1 MPRRKQDCPKR
12 MKWEE
17 EARLA
22 GQLRNGDEMDSPG
35 SSPRHRRSSGSGA
48 SRDGMSPRASPRESL
63 TPSPGG
69 RYQRNSPNLALGSDS
84 DADMNDFNF
93 RRSPATMT
101 HEDLLAL
108 TGKLS
113 CRMSPNTGFKLGES
127 PLDLSVPRKRAADA
141 LLEAAQA
148 QGKMAMDMSRFGA
161 WGIPLPPHLAS
172 AMALRP
178 DLAAHGFNPDFN
190 LWNGKSKPDSPKL
203 SPFPMGIPAPSPSEA
218 SKALERMS
226 ELSRRG
232 AEGAL
237 STAASADFF
246 RAGMGGLNAMGAM
259 GSGGGSSGARAN
271 AWQSHWLSKGQ
282 DATRD
287 VLKCVWCKASFT
299 TLADLTTHMKEAKHC
314 GVALPPPSSNMPPSM
329 PPGRM
334 GPGKPP
340 NSSPGAGGSSS
351 NDLVSNMKET
361 MPLPR
366 KLVRGQDVWLGKGAE
381 QTKQILKC
389 MWCGQSFKS
398 LADMTRHMQQTQH
411 YTNIIS
417 QEQIISWKSPEDK
430 SSNQSHVSAVLTCKV
445 CDQAF
450 SSLKELSSHMVKL
463 SHYKEH
469 IMRSITESGSRR
481 RQTREKRKKSLPVRK
496 LLELERAQQ
505 DLKMAEGS
513 QRSKESPGRISC
525 EKCGDKIDTTL
536 FVDHIRNCLGTSIR
550 DDTVKSSMLSPD
562 SDFGSR
568 LDMSRDSDNEDKK
581 TPDKSSS
588 DSPKEAEADKERKEN
603 AKEPSVLSA
612 LEKLIE
618 KSFDTRKSKP
628 GSSSPLGS
636 SILRRLGID
645 ESTDYSKPLMEPHLM
660 YNTFSRLHGGPPIP
674 GSSSYNL
681 PPSFGPDRD
690 YMRGPEPIISPR
702 IDSDMR
708 DTFPRSP
715 LRPGSR
721 SGSRPTSA
729 GSVTRDGSDRS
740 LDMLRQDRASSILER
755 TMTTENGTDHSD
767 MERDSPA
774 SREEYASR
782 DDIRARLGI
791 HLNSNFRNLEN
802 SLLHK
807 DAFSTN
813 SQIRSPNTIDFNEKS
828 DIKQEMPMT
837 NGEESELDKRKDE
850 IRVRNDIQIKDNL
863 NIKKENA
870 DGEFPVKEE
879 IRIKEELRV
888 RDEFRERSVERDDPM
903 MRNSPMGRI
912 TGTSP
917 AASSRSGT
925 PHSEAGSGRG
935 QSAGGL
941 GALAGLLGS
950 TGGGGGGVTAHPL
963 AALQKLCDKTET
975 SPRSQQ
981 SSNSQQTSKPG
992 SIIAFTW
999 ACNDAVTAENS
1010 MKCAFCDV
1018 PFVSKGAYRHHLSK
1032 MHFVKD
1038 GIISD
1043 NPNIKQNNMTLGG
1056 LHNNANNPSNIPL
1069 HNPHG
1074 NNNNNNNNMNGGER
1088 KLGQTNSPTPP
1099 QDDSPHSKFL
1109 KYTELAKQLSSK

>member
-1 MPRRKQDCPKR
+1 M
-12 MKWEE
+12 
-17 EARLA
+17 
-22 GQLRNGDEMDSPG
+22 
-35 SSPRHRRSSGSGA
+35 
-48 SRDGMSPRASPRESL
+48 
-63 TPSPGG
+63 
-69 RYQRNSPNLALGSDS
+69 ALGSDS
-84 DADMNDFNF
+84 EADLSEFSF
-93 RRSPATMT
+93 RRSPSQMT
-101 HEDLLAL
+101 HEELLAL

-113 CRMSPNTGFKLGES
+113 CRMSPPTGLKLGES

-141 LLEAAQA
+141 LLEAAHA
-148 QGKMAMDMSRFGA
+148 QGKMAMDMSRLGA
-161 WGIPLPPHLAS
+161 WGLPLPPHLAS

-178 DLAAHGFNPDFN
+178 DLITHGFKHDFN
-190 LWNGKSKPDSPKL
+190 LWNGKSKCENSNKM
-203 SPFPMGIPAPSPSEA
+203 SPFPLGIPAPSPSEA

-232 AEGAL
+232 AEGGL

-246 RAGMGGLNAMGAM
+246 RAGMGGLSAMGAM
-259 GSGGGSSGARAN
+259 GAGGGSSGARAN

-287 VLKCVWCKASFT
+287 VLKCVWCKASFS

-314 GVALPPPSSNMPPSM
+314 GVSLPPPSSNMPPSM
-329 PPGRM
+329 SSNRM
-334 GPGKPP
+334 SSGKPP
-340 NSSPGAGGSSS
+340 SSSPSAGGSSS
-351 NDLVSNMKET
+351 SDLISNIKET

-398 LADMTRHMQQTQH
+398 LAEMTRHMQQTQH

-430 SSNQSHVSAVLTCKV
+430 AASQTHVNAVLTCKV

-450 SSLKELSSHMVKL
+450 SSLKELSTHMVKL
-463 SHYKEH
+463 AHYKEH

-505 DLKMAEGS
+505 DLKMAEGGS
-513 QRSKESPGRISC
+513 RPKESSGRITC
-525 EKCGDKIDTTL
+525 EKCGDKIDTSL
-536 FVDHIRNCLGTSIR
+536 FVDHIRNCVGSICR
-550 DDTVKSSMLSPD
+550 DDPMKSSILSPD

-568 LDMSRDSDNEDKK
+568 LDQSRDSDSEGKK
-581 TPDKSSS
+581 TPEKINRE
-588 DSPKEAEADKERKEN
+588 SPREMEIEKERKVDM
-603 AKEPSVLSA
+603 KQPSVLNA

-645 ESTDYSKPLMEPHLM
+645 ESTDYSKPLMEPHMM
-660 YNTFSRLHGGPPIP
+660 YNAFSRLHGGPPTP
-674 GSSSYNL
+674 GSSSFNL
-681 PPSFGPDRD
+681 PPTFGPDRG
-690 YMRGPEPIISPR
+690 YMRGPEPVISPSA
-702 IDSDMR
+702 DSDTH
-708 DTFPRSP
+708 DTFLRSP

-721 SGSRPTSA
+721 SGSRPAST
-729 GSVTRDGSDRS
+729 GSMTRDGSDRS
-740 LDMLRQDRASSILER
+740 LDMLRDRPSSILEQ

-767 MERDSPA
+767 LDQDSPA
-774 SREEYASR
+774 SRDEYPHR
-782 DDIRARLGI
+782 DDIRARLG
-791 HLNSNFRNLEN
+791 LTLSADFRGLEN
-802 SLLHK
+802 CNLGKESFPHVNN
-807 DAFSTN
+807 D
-813 SQIRSPNTIDFNEKS
+813 SPNSLDFSDKS
-828 DIKQEMPMT
+828 EIKQELTLT
-837 NGEESELDKRKDE
+837 NGDDSPHDNRKEE
-850 IRVRNDIQIKDNL
+850 IRVRSDMQINEQIS
-863 NIKKENA
+863 IKKENERN
-870 DGEFPVKEE
+870 GEFPVKEE
-879 IRIKEELRV
+879 IRVKEELRV
-888 RDEFRERSVERDDPM
+888 RDEFRDRSDDHDDISI
-903 MRNSPMGRI
+903 RNSPMGRL

-917 AASSRSGT
+917 AVSSRSGT
-925 PHSEAGSGRG
+925 PQSDAGSIRG
-935 QSAGGL
+935 PVGGGL
-941 GALAGLLGS
+941 GALAGLLGTTS
-950 TGGGGGGVTAHPL
+950 GGGCSAHPL
-963 AALQKLCDKTET
+963 AALQKLCDKTENNPRQVPT
-975 SPRSQQ
+975 SNAQQ
-981 SSNSQQTSKPG
+981 SNPG

-999 ACNDAVTAENS
+999 ACNDAVTAENI

-1043 NPNIKQNNMTLGG
+1043 GNCGKPNIGPNGNNSNNHGNSGGSMT
-1056 LHNNANNPSNIPL
+1056 HNNSNNN
-1069 HNPHG
+1069 H
-1074 NNNNNNNNMNGGER
+1074 NNNNNNNNNNNSNMNGGDR
-1088 KLGQTNSPTPP
+1088 KHSHSTSPAPP

>member
-1 MPRRKQDCPKR
+1 
-12 MKWEE
+12 
-17 EARLA
+17 
-22 GQLRNGDEMDSPG
+22 
-35 SSPRHRRSSGSGA
+35 
-48 SRDGMSPRASPRESL
+48 MSPRASPRESL
-63 TPSPGG
+63 TPSPME
-69 RYQRNSPNLALGSDS
+69 RSPRNSPIPNMGSDS
-84 DADMNDFNF
+84 DADFSDFHL
-93 RRSPATMT
+93 RRSPSSMT

-113 CRMSPNTGFKLGES
+113 CRMSPNSGFKLGES

-141 LLEAAQA
+141 LLEAAHA
-148 QGKMAMDMSRFGA
+148 QGKMAMDMSRLGA
-161 WGIPLPPHLAS
+161 WGLPLPPHLAS

-178 DLAAHGFNPDFN
+178 DLAGPGFKPDFS
-190 LWNGKSKPDSPKL
+190 LWNGKSKQDPTKM
-203 SPFPMGIPAPSPSEA
+203 SPFPLGIPAPSPSEA

-232 AEGAL
+232 AEGSL
-237 STAASADFF
+237 STSASADYF
-246 RAGMGGLNAMGAM
+246 RAGMGGLNAMGNMTSGAA
-259 GSGGGSSGARAN
+259 GGGGSSGARAN

-287 VLKCVWCKASFT
+287 VLKCVWCKASFS

-329 PPGRM
+329 PPNRIGSS
-334 GPGKPP
+334 KPP
-340 NSSPGAGGSSS
+340 TSSPGAGGSSS
-351 NDLVSNMKET
+351 SDLVSNIKET

-398 LADMTRHMQQTQH
+398 LAEMTRHMQQTQH

-430 SSNQSHVSAVLTCKV
+430 AASQTHVNAVLTCKV

-450 SSLKELSSHMVKL
+450 SSLKELSTHMVKL
-463 SHYKEH
+463 AHYKEH

-505 DLKMAEGS
+505 DMKMAEGGN
-513 QRSKESPGRISC
+513 RGKESPGRITC

-536 FVDHIRNCLGTSIR
+536 FVDHIRNCVGTSSREDSLKGSI
-550 DDTVKSSMLSPD
+550 LSPE

-568 LDMSRDSDNEDKK
+568 LDQSRDSDSEDKK
-581 TPDKSSS
+581 TPDKNCH
-588 DSPKEAEADKERKEN
+588 DSPREMETEREK
-603 AKEPSVLSA
+603 KDDVKQPSVLNA

-660 YNTFSRLHGGPPIP
+660 YSAFSRLHGGPPTP
-674 GSSSYNL
+674 GSSSFNL
-681 PPSFGPDRD
+681 PPTFGPDRN
-690 YMRGPEPIISPR
+690 YMRGPDPVVSPSA
-702 IDSDMR
+702 DSDTH
-708 DTFPRSP
+708 DPFSRSP
-715 LRPGSR
+715 MRPGSR
-721 SGSRPTSA
+721 TGSRPAST
-729 GSVTRDGSDRS
+729 GSLTRDGSDRS
-740 LDMLRQDRASSILER
+740 LDLMRHDRPSLLLEQS
-755 TMTTENGTDHSD
+755 MITENGTDHSD

-774 SREEYASR
+774 SRDDYPNP

-791 HLNSNFRNLEN
+791 SLNTDFSSLDNSGMSKNLYATPN
-802 SLLHK
+802 RH
-807 DAFSTN
+807 D
-813 SQIRSPNTIDFNEKS
+813 SPNSVDFNDKS
-828 DIKQEMPMT
+828 DIKQELPLT
-837 NGEESELDKRKDE
+837 NGDEMEQDGRKEE
-850 IRVRNDIQIKDNL
+850 IRVRSDIQMKDGNL
-863 NIKKENA
+863 NIKKESANN
-870 DGEFPVKEE
+870 DYLIKEE
-879 IRIKEELRV
+879 IRVKDELRV
-888 RDEFRERSVERDDPM
+888 RDEFRERADEQEDNVV
-903 MRNSPMGRI
+903 RNSPLGRLA
-912 TGTSP
+912 GVSP
-917 AASSRSGT
+917 AVSSRSGT
-925 PHSEAGSGRG
+925 PHSDAGSVRVP
-935 QSAGGL
+935 STGGL
-941 GALAGLLGS
+941 GALAGLLGA
-950 TGGGGGGVTAHPL
+950 TGGGGGGGGSAHPL
-963 AALQKLCDKTET
+963 AALQKLCDKTEN
-975 SPRSQQ
+975 SPRQAAV
-981 SSNSQQTSKPG
+981 SNSQHVNPG

-999 ACNDAVTAENS
+999 ACNDAVTAENI
-1010 MKCAFCDV
+1010 MKCAYCDV

-1043 NPNIKQNNMTLGG
+1043 GSAMKQNNGSSGGGNGGSLGNMSS
-1056 LHNNANNPSNIPL
+1056 HNS
-1069 HNPHG
+1069 HG
-1074 NNNNNNNNMNGGER
+1074 NNNNNNTNNMNGGDR
-1088 KLGQTNSPTPP
+1088 KHSHSASPAPP

>member
-1 MPRRKQDCPKR
+1 MR
-12 MKWEE
+12 EE

-22 GQLRNGDEMDSPG
+22 GQLRNGGDVGELDSPS
-35 SSPRHRRSSGSGA
+35 SSPRHRRSSGSAA

-63 TPSPGG
+63 TPSPMD
-69 RYQRNSPNLALGSDS
+69 RSPRNSPVPAIGSDS
-84 DADMNDFNF
+84 DADFNDFHF
-93 RRSPATMT
+93 RRSPSSMT

-113 CRMSPNTGFKLGES
+113 CRMSPSSGLKLGES

-141 LLEAAQA
+141 LLEAAHA
-148 QGKMAMDMSRFGA
+148 QSKIAMDMSRLGA
-161 WGIPLPPHLAS
+161 WGLPLPPHLAS
-172 AMALRP
+172 AMAMRP
-178 DLAAHGFNPDFN
+178 DLAGPGFKPDFS
-190 LWNGKSKPDSPKL
+190 LWNGKSKADVTKL
-203 SPFPMGIPAPSPSEA
+203 SPFPLGIPAPSPTEA

-232 AEGAL
+232 AEGSL

-246 RAGMGGLNAMGAM
+246 RAGMGGLNAMGNMA
-259 GSGGGSSGARAN
+259 GGGGSSGARAN

-287 VLKCVWCKASFT
+287 VLKCVWCKASFS

-329 PPGRM
+329 PPNRM
-334 GPGKPP
+334 GSSKPP
-340 NSSPGAGGSSS
+340 SSSPGAGGSSS
-351 NDLVSNMKET
+351 NDLISNIKET

-398 LADMTRHMQQTQH
+398 LAEMTRHMQQTQH

-430 SSNQSHVSAVLTCKV
+430 ATSQTHVNAVLTCKV

-450 SSLKELSSHMVKL
+450 SSLKELSTHMVKL
-463 SHYKEH
+463 AHYKEH

-505 DLKMAEGS
+505 DMKMSDGGV
-513 QRSKESPGRISC
+513 RSRDSPGRITC
-525 EKCGDKIDTTL
+525 EKCGDKIDTTQ
-536 FVDHIRNCLGTSIR
+536 FVDHIRNCVGGSNR
-550 DDTVKSSMLSPD
+550 DESMKISMLSPE

-568 LDMSRDSDNEDKK
+568 FDQSRDSDSEDKK
-581 TPDKSSS
+581 TPDKSSRE
-588 DSPKEAEADKERKEN
+588 SPREMEIEREKKEEVKQ
-603 AKEPSVLSA
+603 PSVLNA

-660 YNTFSRLHGGPPIP
+660 YSAFSRLHGGPPTP
-674 GSSSYNL
+674 GSSSFNL
-681 PPSFGPDRD
+681 PPTFGPDRG
-690 YMRGPEPIISPR
+690 YMRCPDPVISPSA
-702 IDSDMR
+702 DSDTH
-708 DTFPRSP
+708 DTYPRSP

-721 SGSRPTSA
+721 PASA
-729 GSVTRDGSDRS
+729 GSLTRDGSDRS
-740 LDMLRQDRASSILER
+740 LDMLRHDRTSLLLEQSIH
-755 TMTTENGTDHSD
+755 TENGTDHSD

-774 SREEYASR
+774 SRDEYPNP

-791 HLNSNFRNLEN
+791 SLNTDFR
-802 SLLHK
+802 SLDSSLVK
-807 DAFSTN
+807 DVYRSEDRN
-813 SQIRSPNTIDFNEKS
+813 NSPNSIDFNDKS
-828 DIKQEMPMT
+828 DIKQELSMT
-837 NGEESELDKRKDE
+837 NGEDLDLDNRKEE
-850 IRVRNDIQIKDNL
+850 IRVRNDIQIKDVNL
-863 NIKKENA
+863 NIKKEESSGN
-870 DGEFPVKEE
+870 FHHVKEE
-879 IRIKEELRV
+879 IRVKEELRV
-888 RDEFRERSVERDDPM
+888 RDEFRERADDHDV
-903 MRNSPMGRI
+903 RGSPMSRL

-917 AASSRSGT
+917 AVSSRSGT
-925 PHSEAGSGRG
+925 PHSDAGSVRVP
-935 QSAGGL
+935 STGGL
-941 GALAGLLGS
+941 GALAGLLGAA
-950 TGGGGGGVTAHPL
+950 GGGGGGTGSAHPL
-963 AALQKLCDKTET
+963 AALQKLCDKAENSSRQPST
-975 SPRSQQ
+975 SNAQQ
-981 SSNSQQTSKPG
+981 VNPG

-999 ACNDAVTAENS
+999 ACNDAVTAENN

-1043 NPNIKQNNMTLGG
+1043 GSSMKQNHGSSSGGNGGAAGNMSS
-1056 LHNNANNPSNIPL
+1056 HHPN
-1069 HNPHG
+1069 G
-1074 NNNNNNNNMNGGER
+1074 NNNNSNTSNMNGGER
-1088 KLGQTNSPTPP
+1088 KHNHSSSSPAPP